1 MDQRIKGKKTGRPLN
16 EQHPIC
22 PTGFGLTN
30 GAFLYVEKNERRIAD
45 NETDF
50 YSARCFARESR
61 GLMPYTFLNAR
72 EK

>member
-1 MDQRIKGKKTGRPLN
+1 MKYDESICKFNMDTGCKVKKQGAPLN

-45 NETDF
+45 NEINF
-50 YSARCFARESR
+50 YSARCFAR
-61 GLMPYTFLNAR
+61 
-72 EK
+72 